1 MPSKS
6 TLVTAA
12 WTIAILA
19 GLMRVD
25 QVKKAVLNE
34 GGLFG

>member
-12 WTIAILA
+12 WTVVILA

-25 QVKKAVLNE
+25 EVKKIVLNE